1 MNFDNISEKILIY
14 LRKNLKRCCNDKSSI
29 SYTQMNEMLKN
40 NSNTF
45 LLDVRSIQEY
55 NEGHLNGAI
64 NIPLSELKEKAN
76 CILRNYDNIIIVY
89 CQYGARSEKAVN
101 ILKKLGYNKVYNL
114 CGGLDSI
121 SY

>member
-14 LRKNLKRCCNDKSSI
+14 LRKNLKRCCNDKNSI

-40 NSNTF
+40 NSNAI

-76 CILRNYDNIIIVY
+76 CILKNYDNIIIAY

-101 ILKKLGYNKVYNL
+101 ILKKLGYNKVYSL
-114 CGGLDSI
+114 CGGLS
-121 SY
+121 SLS